1 MIKRWFDSLKNS
13 YKPDEWEVKK
23 LLASM
28 GIRIPEGLLCEP
40 GEVKIPE
47 TFNFPVV
54 VKVCD
59 SAILHKTD
67 AGGVVLNV
75 KKSNYH
81 ESVVSMQ
88 RKFPGKRILVE
99 KMNKFSG
106 LEFIIGGLVDP
117 TFGPAVMVGAGGIL
131 TELYKDVTFRLV
143 PLNRAEALRM
153 LRELT
158 ISDVLEG
165 YRGSTMD
172 IDQLSGIIV
181 SVGELI
187 TGLGGNFNQL
197 DINPLVYSDDGWT
210 ALDGMLVLNKNIKSD
225 LNGRK
230 S

>member
-1 MIKRWFDSLKNS
+1 MIKRWLASLKNS
-13 YKPDEWEVKK
+13 YKPDEWEVKN
-23 LLASM
+23 LLASE

-40 GEVKIPE
+40 GEVKVPE
-47 TFNFPVV
+47 NFDFPVV

-67 AGGVVLNV
+67 AGGVVLNIT
-75 KKSNYH
+75 KNNYH
-81 ESVVSMQ
+81 EAVVSMQ
-88 RKFPGKRILVE
+88 RKFPGKRVLVE
-99 KMNKFSG
+99 KMQNFSG

-172 IDQLSGIIV
+172 VDQLAGIIV

-187 TGLGGNFNQL
+187 TGLGENFSQL
-197 DINPLVYSDDGWT
+197 DINPLVYNDDGWT
-210 ALDGMLVLNKNIKSD
+210 ALDGMLVLN
-225 LNGRK
+225 
-230 S
+230 